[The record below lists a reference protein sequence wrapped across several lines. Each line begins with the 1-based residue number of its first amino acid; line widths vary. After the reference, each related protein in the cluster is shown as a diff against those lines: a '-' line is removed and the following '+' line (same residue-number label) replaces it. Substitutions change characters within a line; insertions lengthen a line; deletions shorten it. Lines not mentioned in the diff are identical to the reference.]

1 MSYILKDIPAG
12 KVAEELAKLGVS
24 PDTRVDVVPSQ
35 DIREIAA
42 RMREYARQQG
52 MTNELF
58 EELMKDES

>member
-1 MSYILKDIPAG
+1 MSYLLKDIPAG
-12 KVAEELAKLGVS
+12 KVAEELAKRGVA
-24 PDTRVDVVPSQ
+24 PETRVDVVATE